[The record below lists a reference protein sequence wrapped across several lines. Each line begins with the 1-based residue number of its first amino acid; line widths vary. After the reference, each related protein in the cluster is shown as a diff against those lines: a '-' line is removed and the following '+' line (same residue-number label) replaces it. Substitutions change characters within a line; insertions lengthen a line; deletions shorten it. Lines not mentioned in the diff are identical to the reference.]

1 MSSVQSEMS
10 IVRSAKREAEAKIAS
25 LTKELEDTQ
34 KELKYQEG
42 RLVLLVEID
51 KLKEKIV
58 KLSPHHFQDFWKA
71 RVRVDKN
78 SDNQV
83 SVNDMW
89 RSYRYWF
96 EGAAPGK
103 KLTQVELL
111 KKVEEVLDAP
121 QRPLFQD
128 KLVYKGVF
136 VFMTEEEGEEYDQE
150 ALKSRV

>member
-1 MSSVQSEMS
+1 MS

-42 RLVLLVEID
+42 KLVLLLEID
-51 KLKEKIV
+51 KLKQTIV

-71 RVRVDKN
+71 RVRVNKN
-78 SDNQV
+78 SDHQV

-96 EGAAPGK
+96 EQVAPGK

-136 VFMTEEEGEEYDQE
+136 VFITGEDAEEYDQE
-150 ALKSRV
+150 VLQSQV